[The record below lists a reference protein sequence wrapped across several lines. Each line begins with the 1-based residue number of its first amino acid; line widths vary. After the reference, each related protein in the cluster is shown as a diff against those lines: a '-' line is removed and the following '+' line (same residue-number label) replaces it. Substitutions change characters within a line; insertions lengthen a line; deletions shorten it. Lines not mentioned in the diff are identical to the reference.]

1 MNFTLKFLF
10 ITYPNLKGHSRLK
23 IIEMKWIIL
32 LMPYT
37 TLCIHKCKIKMTYLV
52 SISLKVIT
60 IFRGLQ
66 NYHTA
71 ELTSS
76 HRIPWYLA

>member
-32 LMPYT
+32 LMPY
-37 TLCIHKCKIKMTYLV
+37 IYINARSK
-52 SISLKVIT
+52 
-60 IFRGLQ
+60 
-66 NYHTA
+66 
-71 ELTSS
+71 
-76 HRIPWYLA
+76 

>member
-37 TLCIHKCKIKMTYLV
+37 TLFVYINARSK
-52 SISLKVIT
+52 
-60 IFRGLQ
+60 
-66 NYHTA
+66 
-71 ELTSS
+71 
-76 HRIPWYLA
+76 